1 MSATDA
7 NYNLEIDSVLDS
19 SKKVSLIIG
28 KEEFVKINIS
38 NKLNNKF
45 EYNVLTKETIE
56 EGIELL
62 TSSIVHLLI
71 IDIDEVEYDCLGRL
85 YKIINH
91 LQMPCLIT
99 SSDPSILNHLRV
111 DMDNTFISFLP
122 KGILNTMFND
132 TLQLLIKK
140 TNPATKVSKRFMQVS
155 TLDKPVTLYALSFA
169 LILEPLIKILYLK
182 VQTGFEWEILARTI
196 LSIQGPMANFE
207 FWALFPLA
215 GYALLSVRSW
225 SFFFFIGLQFYSLF
239 AYFTYEKFTWPY
251 VAETPHVSTSL
262 LLVFNFGLVLYFLV
276 PTNRRPYWNK
286 TRRLWRNTSRYA
298 TSLQTQFR
306 ANGNTISTTITN
318 ISHTGAY
325 FTSTKN
331 FPVGHKLSFEL
342 PINGKVK
349 HLDAVIRRIQD
360 TAHENYFGYGIEFTY
375 KSKQEKQELK
385 HYINSLNHRIQ

>member
-1 MSATDA
+1 MSTTSA
-7 NYNLEIDSVLDS
+7 NYNVEVDSVLDS

-45 EYNVLTKETIE
+45 DYNVLTKESIE
-56 EGIELL
+56 DGIEFL
-62 TSSIVHLLI
+62 TSNVVHLLI
-71 IDIDEVEYDCLGRL
+71 IDIDDIEYESLGRL

-91 LQMPCLIT
+91 LQMPSLIT
-99 SSDPSILNHLRV
+99 SSDPSILNNLRV
-111 DMDNTFISFLP
+111 DMDNAFISFLP
-122 KGILNTMFND
+122 KGILNTMFTD

-140 TNPATKVSKRFMQVS
+140 TNPAAQVSKRFMQVG
-155 TLDKPVTLYALSFA
+155 TLDKPMSLYFLSIA
-169 LILEPLIKILYLK
+169 LILEPIIKILYLK
-182 VQTGFEWEILARTI
+182 LQTGFEWEILARTI
-196 LSIQGPMANFE
+196 FSIQGFMGNFE

-262 LLVFNFGLVLYFLV
+262 LLAFNFSLVMYFLV
-276 PTNRRPYWNK
+276 PANRRPYWNK

-298 TSLQTQFR
+298 TSLQTQFKT
-306 ANGNTISTTITN
+306 NGNTISTTITN
-318 ISHTGAY
+318 ISETGAY

-331 FPVGHKLSFEL
+331 FPVGHKMSLEL

-349 HLDAVIRRIQD
+349 SLEAIVRRTQD
-360 TAHENYFGYGIEFTY
+360 TAHENYFGYGIEFNY
-375 KSKQEKQELK
+375 KNKNEKIELK
-385 HYINSLNHRIQ
+385 NYINSLNHRIQ